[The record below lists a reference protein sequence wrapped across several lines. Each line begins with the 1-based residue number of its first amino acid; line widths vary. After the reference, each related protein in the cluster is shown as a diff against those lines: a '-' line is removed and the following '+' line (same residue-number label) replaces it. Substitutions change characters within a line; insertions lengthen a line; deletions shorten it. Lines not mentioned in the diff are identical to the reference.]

1 MSPGAGYHFHEL
13 DIQGDRVV
21 ILEVERAFDHPVRFQ
36 GEAFIRVGAVKKP
49 LKAAP
54 ERERV
59 LWRVFDHTPFERLA
73 AADHIPASDVLQLL
87 DYPAYFVLLEQA
99 PPDGRDRIL
108 ATLASDGLI
117 ASCVAGGWDIT
128 NLGAILFAK
137 RLAGFPSLARKA
149 VRVIQYRG
157 RSRLESLR
165 EQVGVKGYAAGF
177 DGIIGFLDG
186 ILPASES
193 VGPALRKSFRRFP
206 QLAIRELVANAL
218 IHQDFH
224 MTGTGPLVEVFD
236 DRIEITNPGVPLVDV
251 NRFLDTPPRSRN
263 EALAS
268 LTRRLRICEERGS
281 WHRQSHF

>member
-1 MSPGAGYHFHEL
+1 
-13 DIQGDRVV
+13 
-21 ILEVERAFDHPVRFQ
+21 
-36 GEAFIRVGAVKKP
+36 
-49 LKAAP
+49 
-54 ERERV
+54 
-59 LWRVFDHTPFERLA
+59 
-73 AADHIPASDVLQLL
+73 
-87 DYPAYFVLLEQA
+87 
-99 PPDGRDRIL
+99 
-108 ATLASDGLI
+108 
-117 ASCVAGGWDIT
+117 
-128 NLGAILFAK
+128 
-137 RLAGFPSLARKA
+137 
-149 VRVIQYRG
+149 
-157 RSRLESLR
+157 
-165 EQVGVKGYAAGF
+165 VKGYAAGF

-236 DRIEITNPGVPLVDV
+236 DRIEITNPGVPLVEV

-281 WHRQSHF
+281 GIDKVISEVEAYHLPPPLFEAPKDFTRVVLFAYRPLADMVRQDRIRACYFHACLCFVNRQPMSNASLRARFGIDEKNSATVSRFLGEAVESGAIVIQNPDEGTKSRRYVPFWAADHPKHAEFA